1 MRSVV
6 SLLLRNSRKTAA
18 VSSAPP
24 DGLASS
30 STVWRRAAAPFAL
43 LACLLVT
50 VPAFGWWSTGH
61 QIVARIAAAHLA
73 PAART
78 RIARILDVPDTPD
91 AIADALATASIWPD
105 ETKATT
111 RTSEW
116 HFIDLTLQDEKTD
129 IPKRCP
135 DDNCVSARIRIFATE
150 LRSHQLDQR
159 WSELDELR
167 YVVHFVGDLHQPL
180 HAATDADEG
189 GNCEHL
195 ATPIHDARNLHAL
208 WDGGILA
215 DMGLDDR
222 ALAASLQ
229 TAILALSATEREKL
243 GAGSVNDWTWESH
256 EVAIRDVYKR
266 LHIPIEPP
274 LFPKSCAEAPAAITD
289 FKPEVDAAYLEAMKP
304 VVREQLIKAGL
315 RLAKLLNESM

>member
-1 MRSVV
+1 MRPVFSKKLCAQNGPVAV
-6 SLLLRNSRKTAA
+6 FLPRLAARLRA
-18 VSSAPP
+18 
-24 DGLASS
+24 LC
-30 STVWRRAAAPFAL
+30 AL
-43 LACLLVT
+43 LVAYSLIT
-50 VPAFGWWSTGH
+50 IPAFGWWETGH

-91 AIADALATASIWPD
+91 AIADALAAASTWAD
-105 ETKATT
+105 ETKSSTHT
-111 RTSEW
+111 GDW

-135 DDNCVSARIRIFATE
+135 DDNCAPARIRIFAAE

-167 YVVHFVGDLHQPL
+167 YLVHFVGDIHQPL
-180 HAATDADEG
+180 HDVTDADEG
-189 GNCEHL
+189 GNCELL
-195 ATPIHDARNLHAL
+195 ATPIHQAKNLHAL
-208 WDGGILA
+208 WDGGIIA

-222 ALAASLQ
+222 ALAGSLQ
-229 TAILALSATEREKL
+229 TAILAMSGTERERL
-243 GAGSVNDWTWESH
+243 SAGRVNDWTWESH
-256 EVAIRDVYKR
+256 ELALRDIYKR
-266 LHIPIEPP
+266 LHIPEEPP
-274 LFPKSCAEAPAAITD
+274 LFPKSCADAPAAIVN
-289 FKPEVDAAYLEAMKP
+289 FKPEVDAAYLDEMKP